1 MRTDNSERA
10 EEMLLQIRDVFKLYN
25 NPLPYI
31 SAEEAIQ
38 RIREIIREEGGDD
51 E

>member
-1 MRTDNSERA
+1 MRTDNRERA

-31 SAEEAIQ
+31 SAEDAIE
-38 RIREIIREEGGDD
+38 RIRNIVREEDPD
-51 E
+51 

>member
-1 MRTDNSERA
+1 MRTNNKERA

-38 RIREIIREEGGDD
+38 RIKNILREEDPD
-51 E
+51 

>member
-1 MRTDNSERA
+1 MRTDNRERA

-31 SAEEAIQ
+31 SPEEAIE
-38 RIREIIREEGGDD
+38 RIRNIVREEDPD
-51 E
+51 

>member
-1 MRTDNSERA
+1 MRTDNNERC

-31 SAEEAIQ
+31 SAEEAIKK
-38 RIREIIREEGGDD
+38 IREIVNKEDPD
-51 E
+51 

>member
-1 MRTDNSERA
+1 MRTDNNERC

-31 SAEEAIQ
+31 SAEEAIE
-38 RIREIIREEGGDD
+38 RIRNIVREEDPD
-51 E
+51 I